1 MYAFISELYSALL
14 IHMSVFVPIQCCF
27 HYYSFVFLNSGK
39 VMCPAYFFS
48 GLLWQF
54 WVFYGFIKILE
65 LFVLVLWKIV
75 MGNLTETTLGL

>member
-1 MYAFISELYSALL
+1 
-14 IHMSVFVPIQCCF
+14 
-27 HYYSFVFLNSGK
+27 
-39 VMCPAYFFS
+39 MCPVYFFS